1 MAGPIAEAY
10 VEILP
15 QFGAFNSELK
25 TELNKSQKLA
35 ESAGEGI
42 EDSFTEAAKQ
52 SADEFNR
59 LDKSAFREVV
69 TGADRAGEQVE
80 DSFKEAA
87 RSSERALG
95 GINVKKIAGG
105 LAAAF
110 AGVQLGSFFKD
121 AALDA
126 QRLNSALANT
136 DTIIKA
142 TGGVAGVTGEA
153 IRATSQELSL
163 LTGVA
168 AVDIQEASNVLLT
181 FKNIGAEAFE
191 RTQAAALDMT
201 AVLGGDAKGAA
212 VQLGKALNDP
222 TVGVSAL
229 SKAGVTFTDQ
239 QKEQIKVLQESGDIV
254 GAQNIV
260 LAELEGQFKGT
271 AEASADST
279 AKIGAAFTAL
289 KENVGQS
296 LIGALDEVTPVI
308 LEVIEAIT
316 PALVLLGELLGDAFK
331 ALLPSIVALIEGL
344 QPLFAIFGKLIPIIA
359 PIIELIADVFVT
371 AIEVLAAAFG
381 PVLDALAPVIEL
393 IVGEL
398 GKALLD
404 LAPIVSMIA
413 SVFANV
419 LVKALEIL
427 VPIIS
432 KLSPLFRTIAQFIAG
447 TFARVFM
454 QLADIFMLVV
464 EAVAPLIPIIIDGLM
479 TAIRGLYPL
488 VFTLLD
494 AFAQIAPLLIDALV
508 PILPILVDLFL
519 TLIEAILPLV
529 PTLVLLIESLLPV
542 FVQILEQLTP
552 LLENTAV
559 IIAENL
565 VVAVEFL
572 TGVLTWL
579 LEEVIIPVVDFINE
593 NFQPALTKIGEIAV
607 DVGEFFV
614 KMGGFFQGVYND
626 VLLPI
631 KDFFVGAFKIAIEAA
646 GVYFEVLST
655 AFSTY
660 MTALQTVFNTVVM
673 PVYNFFKDTF
683 GTAFSAAGTAVETLG
698 EVFSTV
704 WGGITSTVETAVE
717 AVKTAINFIIK
728 GWNSIEFTLPKVSV
742 PFVGDFGGQTFGT
755 FKIPELANG
764 GVVRS
769 PTLALIGENGPE
781 VVSPLNRQR
790 RDFLPGGDGG
800 GAVVSINNANFYDGT
815 DADLVAQKTMLALSA
830 RRLTA

>member
-1 MAGPIAEAY
+1 MAGPIAVAYIEIVPELATFTSGIKEA
-10 VEILP
+10 
-15 QFGAFNSELK
+15 FSKAK
-25 TELNKSQKLA
+25 TQASK
-35 ESAGEGI
+35 AGESI
-42 EDSFTEAAKQ
+42 EDSFNEAARQ
-52 SADEFNR
+52 SVDEFQKI
-59 LDKSAFREVV
+59 DKTAFKDAVR
-69 TGADRAGEQVE
+69 GADRAGEQIE
-80 DSFKEAA
+80 DSFQEAK
-87 RSSERALG
+87 RTSNKALG
-95 GINVKKIAGG
+95 GINLKKAATG
-105 LAAAF
+105 LAALF
-110 AGVQLGSFFKD
+110 AGAQLGSFFKD
-121 AALDA
+121 ATLDA

-136 DTIIKA
+136 DVIITA
-142 TGGVAGVTGEA
+142 TGGVAGVTADA
-153 IRATSQELSL
+153 IRSTSQELSL

-181 FKNIGAEAFE
+181 FKNIGAESFE

-239 QKEQIKVLQESGDIV
+239 QKEQIKTLQESGDIL

-308 LEVIEAIT
+308 LEVLKAIT

-344 QPLFAIFGKLIPIIA
+344 EPLFEIFGKLIPIIA

-371 AIEVLAAAFG
+371 AIEVLAEAFG
-381 PVLDALAPVIEL
+381 PVLDALAPVVEAIT
-393 IVGEL
+393 GAL
-398 GKALLD
+398 GKALIA
-404 LAPIVSMIA
+404 LAPVVAKIA
-413 SVFANV
+413 GIFANL
-419 LVKALEIL
+419 LVKALDIL
-427 VPIIS
+427 VPII
-432 KLSPLFRTIAQFIAG
+432 LQIAPIFSEIAVLIG
-447 TFARVFM
+447 GVLGQVVA
-454 QLADIFMLVV
+454 QLADVFLLVF
-464 EAVAPLIPIIIDGLM
+464 EAIAPLIPIIAEGLM
-479 TAIRGLYPL
+479 MAITGLMPL
-488 VFTLLD
+488 VTALLD
-494 AFAQIAPLLIDALV
+494 AWAEMAPLLIDALV

-519 TLIEAILPLV
+519 TLVEALLPLV

-542 FVQILEQLTP
+542 FVQIIEQLTP

-572 TGVLTWL
+572 TTAMTWL

-593 NFQPALTKIGEIAV
+593 NFQPALTRIGEIAV
-607 DVGEFFV
+607 EVGEFFV

-646 GVYFEVLST
+646 GVYFGALGT
-655 AFSTY
+655 AFETG
-660 MTALQTVFNTVVM
+660 MGVIQTVFDDVIM
-673 PVYNFFKDTF
+673 PIYNFFDTTF
-683 GTAFSAAGTAVETLG
+683 GLAFSAAGTAVETLG

-781 VVSPLNRQR
+781 VVTPLNRQR
-790 RDFLPGGDGG
+790 RDFLPGGNGG
-800 GAVVSINNANFYDGT
+800 GAVVSISNANFYDGT
-815 DADLVAQKTMLALSA
+815 DADLVAQKTVLALSA